1 MGGIA
6 IVTQKLWTKTDPH
19 VAGVWILLVGWRRRG
34 IDLAVNLGDHV
45 SESTPGELTLKPFRP
60 LNRES

>member
-1 MGGIA
+1 MI
-6 IVTQKLWTKTDPH
+6 
-19 VAGVWILLVGWRRRG
+19 WRRRG

-60 LNRES
+60 LIERALIVRASSVRLMNSPHYFESV